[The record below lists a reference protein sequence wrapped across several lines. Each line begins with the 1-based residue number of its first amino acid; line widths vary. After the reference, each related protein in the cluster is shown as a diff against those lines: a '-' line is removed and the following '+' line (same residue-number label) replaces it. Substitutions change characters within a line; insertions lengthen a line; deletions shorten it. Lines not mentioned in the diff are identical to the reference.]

1 MTQMVGP
8 KPLGTLLA
16 TPMPGAGLRPQP
28 AAAGMIP
35 TMNTL
40 LELGETP
47 RTESQRSPAATQPQ
61 LPTLTRDGRDV
72 PVTYCASFSSSG
84 WGGVRMDRWP
94 GALLQ
99 SQMAGI

>member
-8 KPLGTLLA
+8 KPLGTVLA
-16 TPMPGAGLRPQP
+16 MPMPGAGLRPQP

-47 RTESQRSPAATQPQ
+47 RIEGQRSPAATQPQ
-61 LPTLTRDGRDV
+61 LPALTRDGRDV

-84 WGGVRMDRWP
+84 WGGVGTDP
-94 GALLQ
+94 
-99 SQMAGI
+99 